1 MLQSKKKNPNL
12 SGGFRTLAKLEVTK
26 PERLLGGGH
35 EVVDVGI
42 GHGRRAGV
50 DQLQD

>member
-1 MLQSKKKNPNL
+1 MLQSNKKNPNL
-12 SGGFRTLAKLEVTK
+12 LGVKLEVTK

-35 EVVDVGI
+35 EVVDVVV

-50 DQLQD
+50 EELQDLKGK

>member
-1 MLQSKKKNPNL
+1 MLQSNKKNPNL
-12 SGGFRTLAKLEVTK
+12 LGVKLEVAK